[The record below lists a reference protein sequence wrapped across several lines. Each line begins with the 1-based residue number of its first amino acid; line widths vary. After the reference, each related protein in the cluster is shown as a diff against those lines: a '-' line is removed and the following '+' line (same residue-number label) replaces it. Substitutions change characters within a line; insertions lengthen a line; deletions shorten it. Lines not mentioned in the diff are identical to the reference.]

1 VYEDVIMDIFNVL
14 TLIGG
19 LSLFLFGMNIMSNSL
34 EKEAG
39 GKLKTILA
47 NLTNNP
53 IKGFILGLSVTAVIQ
68 SSSATTVMVVGLVSA
83 GVMSLHQA
91 INIIM
96 GANVGTTITAWIL
109 SLTGIQSDNLWIK
122 MLKPSSFT
130 PILAIIGIFL
140 LMSGKSSRKKDFG
153 MILLG
158 FAVLMFGMETMSSSV
173 SGLRTV
179 PGFQNI
185 LLMFSNP
192 ILGVFAGALLTAII
206 QSSSA
211 SVGIL
216 QAVSSTGALTY
227 AAAIPIIMGQNIG
240 TCVTALLS
248 SVGASKDAKR
258 AAMVHLYF
266 NLIGTVVVLSGF
278 YGLNAILDF
287 TILSK
292 TTNEMGIAVVHTSFN
307 LICTVIML
315 PCAKLLERLAHL
327 TVKNAPDAEE
337 FRLLDER
344 LLATP
349 ALAVERCRVTTTAM
363 AELSVDI
370 LKKSMLMLT
379 DYDVKTAIYIREGE
393 DKVDQY
399 EDRIGTYIIKVSA
412 HPLTDDDSHE
422 ATRLLRFIGDFERI
436 SDHAVNILESA
447 EEVRDK
453 KISFSSEAS
462 RELSILI
469 GAVDEVLSLALKAF
483 SENDMQT
490 ALLVEP
496 LEQVVDFLKEQI
508 KLNHSLRLQKS
519 ECSIEHGFILSDILN
534 NLERVSDHC
543 SNIAG
548 MMLEMSQHEAMDMHK
563 YLSSVKTGGEFDR
576 KYREYKR
583 KYAI

>member
-1 VYEDVIMDIFNVL
+1 MDIFNVL

-422 ATRLLRFIGDFERI
+422 ATRLLRFIG
-436 SDHAVNILESA
+436 
-447 EEVRDK
+447 
-453 KISFSSEAS
+453 
-462 RELSILI
+462 
-469 GAVDEVLSLALKAF
+469 
-483 SENDMQT
+483 
-490 ALLVEP
+490 
-496 LEQVVDFLKEQI
+496 
-508 KLNHSLRLQKS
+508 
-519 ECSIEHGFILSDILN
+519 
-534 NLERVSDHC
+534 
-543 SNIAG
+543 
-548 MMLEMSQHEAMDMHK
+548 
-563 YLSSVKTGGEFDR
+563 
-576 KYREYKR
+576 
-583 KYAI
+583 